1 MKHAHYLLG
10 TLLVAGLFSTQ
21 ALADGIRASLTLS
34 KTNFTSAED
43 IKVQVTLTNE
53 EAVPVRVLKWYTP
66 AEGVEEALFKV
77 SVNGVET
84 DYLGAHYKRPAA
96 QQKDYIQLKS
106 GQSVSY
112 EVELSSLYDLSKTGQ
127 YEISYH
133 AESYTLF
140 TNNPGQD
147 KKLARLGITGISSAP
162 VSFYLEAKQG
172 SITTTAKPGDGGG
185 TTVNG
190 VTFTGRCSNTQQTS
204 ILAGLAAAK
213 TMSAD
218 AKNYLTSYSSPSSSV
233 RYKTWFGNY
242 DAGRWSTVRGN
253 FNNIDSALNTQPLT
267 FDCSCKKSYFAY
279 VYPTQPYKVYL
290 CNAFWT
296 APTSGTDS
304 KGGTIVHELSHFN
317 VVAGTDDLAYG
328 HSAAKSLAISNPAQA
343 VQNADSH
350 EYFAENTPAQN

>member
-1 MKHAHYLLG
+1 MKNSNYLLG

-21 ALADGIRASLTLS
+21 AMADGIRASLTLN

-43 IKVQVTLTNE
+43 IKVLVTMTNE

-66 AEGVEEALFKV
+66 ADGVEEALFKV
-77 SVNGVET
+77 SVNGVDTE
-84 DYLGAHYKRPAA
+84 YLGAHYKRPAA
-96 QQKDYIQLKS
+96 QPKDYIQLKS

-147 KKLARLGITGISSAP
+147 KKLARLGITGISSSP

-172 SITTTAKPGDGGG
+172 GIVTAAKPGDGGG
-185 TTVNG
+185 TTVGG
-190 VTFTGRCSNTQQTS
+190 VTFSGRCSNTQQTS
-204 ILAGLAAAK
+204 VLAGLAAAK

-218 AKNYLTSYSSPSSSV
+218 AKSYLMSYATPSNSV
-233 RYKTWFGNY
+233 RYNTWFGNY
-242 DAGRWSTVRGN
+242 DAGRWSTVRSN
-253 FNNIDSALNTQPLT
+253 FTNIDSALNTQPLT

-304 KGGTIVHELSHFN
+304 KGGTIVHEMSHFN
-317 VVAGTDDLAYG
+317 VVAGTDDIAYG
-328 HSAAKSLAISNPAQA
+328 QTAAKSLAISNPANA
-343 VQNADSH
+343 IQNADSH
-350 EYFAENTPAQN
+350 EYFAENTPSQN

>member
-1 MKHAHYLLG
+1 MKHSNYLLG
-10 TLLVAGLFSTQ
+10 TLLLSALFSTH
-21 ALADGIRASLTLS
+21 ALADGIRASLTLA
-34 KTNFTSAED
+34 KTNYTSAED
-43 IKVQVTLTNE
+43 IKVMVTLTNE

-66 AEGVEEALFKV
+66 ADGVEEALFKV
-77 SVNGVET
+77 SANGVAI

-133 AESYTLF
+133 AESHTLF

-147 KKLARLGITGISSAP
+147 KKLARLGIDGINSAP

-172 SITTTAKPGDGGG
+172 GIVTTAKPGDGGG
-185 TTVNG
+185 TTVDG

-204 ILAGLAAAK
+204 TLAGLAAAK
-213 TMSAD
+213 SMSAD
-218 AKNYLTSYSSPSSSV
+218 AKLYMTSYASPSSSV

-242 DAGRWSTVRGN
+242 DAGRWNTVKNNFSNINST
-253 FNNIDSALNTQPLT
+253 LNTQPMT
-267 FDCSCKKSYFAY
+267 FDCSCKKSYYAY

-304 KGGTIVHELSHFN
+304 KGGTIVHEVSHFN

-328 HSAAKSLAISNPAQA
+328 QSAAKSLAVSDPAQA
-343 VQNADSH
+343 IQNADSH

>member
-1 MKHAHYLLG
+1 MKRTNYLLG
-10 TLLVAGLFSTQ
+10 TMLLATLFSTQ
-21 ALADGIRASLTLS
+21 ALAEGIRASLALA
-34 KTNFTSAED
+34 KTNYTSAED
-43 IKVQVTLTNE
+43 IKVMVTLTNE
-53 EAVPVRVLKWYTP
+53 EAVPVRILKWYTP

-77 SVNGVET
+77 SVNGVAI

-96 QQKDYIQLKS
+96 QAKDYIQLKS

-133 AESYTLF
+133 TESYTLF
-140 TNNPGQD
+140 TSNPGQD
-147 KKLARLGITGISSAP
+147 KKLARLGIDGISSAP
-162 VSFYLEAKQG
+162 ASFYLEAKQG
-172 SITTTAKPGDGGG
+172 GIVTAAKPGDGGG

-204 ILAGLAAAK
+204 TLAGLVAAK
-213 TMSAD
+213 SMSAD
-218 AKNYLTSYSSPSSSV
+218 AKSYLTTYSSPSTSI

-242 DAGRWSTVRGN
+242 DAGRWSTVKSN

-317 VVAGTDDLAYG
+317 VVAGTDDVAYG
-328 HSAAKSLAISNPAQA
+328 HSAAKSLAISDPTQA
-343 VQNADSH
+343 IQNADSH